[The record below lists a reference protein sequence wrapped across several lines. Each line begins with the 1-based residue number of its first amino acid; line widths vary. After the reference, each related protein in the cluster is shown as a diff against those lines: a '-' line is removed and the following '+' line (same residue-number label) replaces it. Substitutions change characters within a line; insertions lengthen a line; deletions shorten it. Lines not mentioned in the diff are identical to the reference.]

1 MATWLVATVVVWTL
15 LRVSTLELEAKEW
28 FQLLFSL
35 CWGAQPG
42 GGSFFFFFFLQAAA
56 LALLGECLLDV
67 WP

>member
-1 MATWLVATVVVWTL
+1 MVWTL
-15 LRVSTLELEAKEW
+15 LRVSTLELEVKEW

-42 GGSFFFFFFLQAAA
+42 GGSFFFLQAAA
-56 LALLGECLLDV
+56 LVLFGKCLLDV